1 MPQETAKVY
10 SFRMTPL
17 RLARLKAQSAVR
29 NLKVTTLLNM
39 ALEEFFDNHPLSPE
53 EQTAYEVL
61 LTNYREEM
69 K

>member
-1 MPQETAKVY
+1 MPEQTKVF

-29 NLKVTTLLNM
+29 GMTTTYLINE
-39 ALEEFFDNHPLSPE
+39 AIEQYFDNNPLTDQ
-53 EQTAYEVL
+53 EQTAYEVML
-61 LTNYREEM
+61 ANYREEL